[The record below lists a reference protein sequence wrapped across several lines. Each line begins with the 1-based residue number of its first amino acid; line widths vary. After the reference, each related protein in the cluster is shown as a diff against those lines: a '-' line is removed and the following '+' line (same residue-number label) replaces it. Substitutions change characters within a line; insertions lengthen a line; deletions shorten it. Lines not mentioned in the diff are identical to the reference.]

1 MNFLHK
7 LFGTSPGKGI
17 QPKEV
22 LAYSVAGFG
31 QNLICALITSFLLF
45 FYTDGVGLLP
55 AGVAYLMLGVRL
67 FDAFNDPIMGS
78 IVDRTR
84 TKWGKLRP
92 YLLFTPIPIGI
103 LTMLCFTTIPG
114 DYNTKF
120 IYATITY
127 VIWSVLYTIVDVPY
141 WGLSTALTSD
151 TNKRAT
157 LLTVA
162 RLACTAGAGLVSIS
176 VPAIVNHVQNKTTG
190 GVGLEAIAPA
200 LQEAMKAAIA
210 ADLRQSFVWVAAIVA
225 ILAVPLFFIGFKY
238 TNERYYSPTPP
249 LPLGQNLKLLT
260 KNTPLM
266 LIVLSGVL
274 GMIRMVYF
282 TSGLYFA
289 KYCLDNAAVF
299 TIITLATAPGGL
311 LASVFTP
318 YLSKKFGKRDLYIY
332 SHIGGAIVM
341 FAMYFVGWRT
351 PFGLWFNFIGL
362 ILLGIPSGF
371 SNILTYA
378 MIADTVDYLEWKTGQ
393 RAEGI
398 CFSMQTFI
406 SKIGMAAC
414 AFATMLTL
422 SIVGFVENTAA
433 TTYVQDG
440 IYFTSI
446 FLAGISMLATTI
458 PLFFYKFTEKEQARV
473 VAITAARKGL
483 DLEEIGL
490 DNDVKPQTS

>member
-1 MNFLHK
+1 M
-7 LFGTSPGKGI
+7 
-17 QPKEV
+17 
-22 LAYSVAGFG
+22 Y
-31 QNLICALITSFLLF
+31 
-45 FYTDGVGLLP
+45 
-55 AGVAYLMLGVRL
+55 
-67 FDAFNDPIMGS
+67 
-78 IVDRTR
+78 
-84 TKWGKLRP
+84 
-92 YLLFTPIPIGI
+92 
-103 LTMLCFTTIPG
+103 
-114 DYNTKF
+114 
-120 IYATITY
+120 
-127 VIWSVLYTIVDVPY
+127 
-141 WGLSTALTSD
+141 
-151 TNKRAT
+151 KR
-157 LLTVA
+157 
-162 RLACTAGAGLVSIS
+162 
-176 VPAIVNHVQNKTTG
+176 Q
-190 GVGLEAIAPA
+190 
-200 LQEAMKAAIA
+200 
-210 ADLRQSFVWVAAIVA
+210 
-225 ILAVPLFFIGFKY
+225 
-238 TNERYYSPTPP
+238 
-249 LPLGQNLKLLT
+249 
-260 KNTPLM
+260 
-266 LIVLSGVL
+266 
-274 GMIRMVYF
+274 
-282 TSGLYFA
+282 
-289 KYCLDNAAVF
+289 
-299 TIITLATAPGGL
+299 
-311 LASVFTP
+311 
-318 YLSKKFGKRDLYIY
+318 
-332 SHIGGAIVM
+332 
-341 FAMYFVGWRT
+341 GWRT